1 MLFQTLDDKKECV
14 GIYLDGELSFDANLP
29 DQLSH
34 TWAYSSFLK
43 DRDIEYAKIYCGGL
57 GLMEASP
64 ECLIDRWGDVE
75 EKFKAF
81 IKSFN
86 TARVSLNENC
96 FFDLVPEKFL
106 LEMCSVKNMICQYVF
121 ENFEKPKN
129 YDYLVDLTKTIEDI
143 KYRRLNINSKNLM
156 LHKSKHRKFAKTL
169 KNIEHYCK
177 FNINGTKTG
186 RLTTQRKSFPILT
199 MEKELRSVIEPHN
212 DYFLEL
218 DFNAAELR
226 TLLALQGKSQPLGDI
241 HDWNIR
247 HVYQGSVT
255 RDEAKRRIFAWLYN
269 PESDDELASQT
280 YDRDSIV
287 EKHYCQGQ
295 ITTIFDKV
303 IESERRTAL
312 NYIVQSTCAENVLK
326 RMIAIAKYLEDKKSF
341 IAFPVHDSIVIDFSV
356 EDKDCLNEMVDIFSK
371 TDLGRFMVNV
381 SIGRDFGHLEKLGGG
396 R

>member
-14 GIYLDGELSFDANLP
+14 GIYHDGMLAFDEDLP

-34 TWAYSSFLK
+34 TWAYSSFLG
-43 DRDIEYAKIYCGGL
+43 DREIEYAKIYCGGL

-64 ECLIDRWGDVE
+64 EHLIDRWSDVE

-81 IKSFN
+81 IKSFH

-106 LEMCSVKNMICQYVF
+106 LEMCSVKDMICQHVF

-129 YDYLVDLTKTIEDI
+129 YDYLLDLTKVIEGI
-143 KYRRLNINSKNLM
+143 KYQRLNIKPKNLM
-156 LHKSKHRKFAKTL
+156 FQKTKHRKFAKTL
-169 KNIEHYCK
+169 NNVEHYCK

-212 DYFLEL
+212 EYFLEL

-226 TLLALQGKSQPLGDI
+226 TLLALQGKPQPLEDM
-241 HDWNIR
+241 HQWNIENVFR
-247 HVYQGSVT
+247 GLGT
-255 RDEAKRRIFAWLYN
+255 RAEAKTRIFAWLYN
-269 PESDDELASQT
+269 PESDDYLASRA
-280 YDRDSIV
+280 YDRDSV
-287 EKHYCQGQ
+287 VQKYFTEGQ
-295 ITTIFDKV
+295 VTTFWDKV
-303 IESERRTAL
+303 IPSEKRTAL
-312 NYIVQSTCAENVLK
+312 NYIIQSTCAENVL
-326 RMIAIAKYLEDKKSF
+326 RQMIKVSNYLENKKSF
-341 IAFPVHDSIVIDFSV
+341 IAFPIHDSIVIDFSI
-356 EDKDCLNEMVDIFSK
+356 EDKDCLNEIVDLFSS
-371 TDLGRFMVNV
+371 TDLGKFMVNV
-381 SIGRDFGHLEKLGGG
+381 NIGRDFGHLEKLGGG